1 MTQLA
6 EKAPAFGTVLDKRS
20 PVGPRW
26 FEDLR
31 ARAAARFTQL
41 GIPTVRDE
49 EWRFTNVSPIASADF
64 TIAGPISG
72 AADRLSGIAYA
83 DAPVRLV
90 VVNGR
95 FDATLSK
102 TKAVNGG
109 VKVGSL
115 ATALADHEDIV
126 QRYFG
131 QVADFSH
138 RAFTALNTA
147 LVQDGV
153 FVHVLDGAV
162 LEHPIHIVY
171 VTGADAS
178 RVMAQQRTLI
188 VAGANSQV
196 RIVESYVGANSETYF
211 TNAVSEIFVGEN
223 ATVDHYKVQQE
234 SFDAFHIGSV
244 HVHMARSAT
253 FSSHSFA
260 LGGRLV
266 RNDAFA
272 ILDGEGGDC
281 TLNGLY
287 LADRDRLVDNHTTID
302 HAKAH
307 CGSHEVYKGI
317 LGGTSRAVFNGKI
330 IVRQDAQKTDA
341 KQTNRALLLT
351 DGATI
356 NTKPQLEIFADDVKC
371 THGAAIGQLDDDA
384 IFYLRARGLN
394 YAEARDML
402 IHAFAGDI
410 LNRVRIEP
418 LRNALEAELFDQ
430 LARDLAE
437 VDARHAAQARR

>member
-6 EKAPAFGTVLDKRS
+6 EKPAAFSSVLEKRS

-31 ARAAARFTQL
+31 ARAAAKFTQL

-49 EWRFTNVSPIASADF
+49 EWRFTNVAPIASTEFAL
-64 TIAGPISG
+64 AGPISG
-72 AADRLSGIAYA
+72 AAGRLADLVYA
-83 DAPVRLV
+83 DATVRLV

-95 FDATLSK
+95 YDATLSR
-102 TKAVNGG
+102 TKLLPGG
-109 VKVGSL
+109 AKVGSL
-115 ATALADHEDIV
+115 AAALTDHADVV

-131 QVADFSH
+131 QVADFSN
-138 RAFTALNTA
+138 RAFAALNTA
-147 LVQDGV
+147 LVQDGA
-153 FVHVLDGAV
+153 FVHIADGTIV
-162 LEHPIHIVY
+162 DEPIHIVY
-171 VTGADAS
+171 VTGAEAA
-178 RVMAQQRTLI
+178 RVMAQPRTLI
-188 VAGANSQV
+188 VTGAGSQV
-196 RIVESYVGANSETYF
+196 RIVESYVGATADTYF

-234 SFDAFHIGSV
+234 SFDAYHIGSV
-244 HVHMARSAT
+244 HVHTARSAT
-253 FSSHSFA
+253 FSSHSFS
-260 LGGRLV
+260 LGGKLV
-266 RNDAFA
+266 RHDAFA

-384 IFYLRARGLN
+384 IFYLRTRGLN
-394 YAEARDML
+394 YAEARDIL
-402 IHAFAGDI
+402 IHAFAGEI

-418 LRNALEAELFDQ
+418 LRDALEAELFQQ

-437 VDARHAAQARR
+437 VDAATRAQAQR